1 MSGMRAGAAAG
12 LLAWA
17 VFGPSAG
24 AQQPQGGAGAEPS
37 QSKAGPVGVRGTLI
51 RITEAGPSRVPV
63 GDVIEIDRTF
73 PVTAGNPREFQVEV
87 EGDRAAVAWDE
98 NLIITPGGSLP
109 VDTLT
114 IGAFLRARQPGRAT
128 IQAGFPRGPGGMLA
142 YQIEVVR
149 AGR

>member
-1 MSGMRAGAAAG
+1 MSGVHAGAAAG

-17 VFGPSAG
+17 VFGPPAG

-37 QSKAGPVGVRGTLI
+37 HSKASPVGVRGTLI
-51 RITEAGPSRVPV
+51 RITEAGTYRVPV

-73 PVTAGNPREFQVEV
+73 PVTAGNPRDFQSRS
-87 EGDRAAVAWDE
+87 RATAVAWEE

-114 IGAFLRARQPGRAT
+114 IGTFAGPAAGAGHRPGGVPPGPGRDADL
-128 IQAGFPRGPGGMLA
+128 PD
-142 YQIEVVR
+142 
-149 AGR
+149 